1 MKKVLLFFFVVSV
14 VLGVGGCGRDSGGDG
29 KSSTMKR
36 GSGKCGAN
44 MTDSESVLEKK
55 RADITGQM
63 REDDPRRGCVVKAQN
78 TETLYDCIRDPET
91 GKLTTSFG
99 DGKSAS
105 Q

>member
-1 MKKVLLFFFVVSV
+1 MKKAVLSVLVVSV
-14 VLGVGGCGRDSGGDG
+14 VLGVGGCGRDSGDHG
-29 KSSTMKR
+29 KGSAMKC
-36 GSGKCGAN
+36 GAGKCGAN
-44 MTDSESVLEKK
+44 MIDSESVLEKK

-91 GKLTTSFG
+91 GKLTTRFG